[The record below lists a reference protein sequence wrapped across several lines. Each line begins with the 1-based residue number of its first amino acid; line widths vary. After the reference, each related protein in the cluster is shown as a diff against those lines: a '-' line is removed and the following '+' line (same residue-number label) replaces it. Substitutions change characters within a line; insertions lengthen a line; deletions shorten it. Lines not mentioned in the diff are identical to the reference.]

1 MNKKTKRI
9 VLLWAASLLIMVS
22 WQVMAEGTMYAQ
34 ATAEKVYSDEK
45 SRFPDLK
52 LPVPPDKI
60 EREYLGLSQKNTFR
74 VGDINA
80 DIVII
85 EVFSFYCSTCQAQAP
100 RVNELYNNIQADP
113 SLKDRVKMIG
123 IAATN
128 SPFEARSF
136 KESHHMP
143 FPVFSDEDSEIAI
156 ALNVKYTPTFIGVR
170 VNGKGSQE
178 QFYWR
183 PGAFTNPSQFLQEIL
198 KTSGTG
204 INKGN

>member
-1 MNKKTKRI
+1 MNKKTKKL
-9 VLLWAASLLIMVS
+9 VLLLAASLLIMVS
-22 WQVMAEGTMYAQ
+22 WHVMAEGTVYAQ
-34 ATAEKVYSDEK
+34 AVTEKVYSDEK
-45 SRFPDLK
+45 TRFPDIK
-52 LPVPPDKI
+52 FPVPSDKP
-60 EREYLGLSQKNTFR
+60 EREYLGISGKNTFM

-80 DIVII
+80 EIVII
-85 EVFSFYCSTCQAQAP
+85 EVFSFYCPTCQAQAP
-100 RVNELYNNIQADP
+100 RVNELYNNIQAD
-113 SLKDRVKMIG
+113 SNLKDRVKMIG

-136 KESHHMP
+136 KESHHVP
-143 FPVFSDEDSEIAI
+143 FPVFSDEDAEIAI

-170 VNGKGSQE
+170 VNGKGLQE

-204 INKGN
+204 LNKGN

>member
-1 MNKKTKRI
+1 MNKKTKKA
-9 VLLWAASLLIMVS
+9 VLLWAASLLIMIS
-22 WQVMAEGTMYAQ
+22 CHVMTEGMTYAQ
-34 ATAEKVYSDEK
+34 AATEKVYSDEK
-45 SRFPDLK
+45 TRFPDFK
-52 LPVPPDKI
+52 LPVPPDRT
-60 EREYLGLSQKNTFR
+60 EREYLGLSGKNTFR

-80 DIVII
+80 EIVLI
-85 EVFSFYCSTCQAQAP
+85 EVFSFYCPTCQAQAP
-100 RVNELYNNIQADP
+100 RVIELYNNIQADP
-113 SLKDRVKMIG
+113 NLKDRVKMIG

-136 KESHHMP
+136 KESHHVP
-143 FPVFSDEDSEIAI
+143 FPVFSDEDAEIAV

-183 PGAFTNPSQFLQEIL
+183 PGAFTNPSQFLQEVL

-204 INKGN
+204 LNKGN